1 MFLTSSSCVGP
12 REGYEQFFDR
22 LHQHDVPVF
31 IFSAGLGDV
40 LEEII
45 RQAGVYHPN
54 VKVVSNFMDFDDNVS
69 PARLRSSA
77 QVTILRVN
85 ETRCVDLLLISQGIL
100 KGFKG
105 ELIHVYNKHDGA
117 LRNTEYFKQLKEYC
131 NIILMGDSLGD
142 LSMADGAP
150 NVENILK
157 IGFLNDRVQP

>member
-1 MFLTSSSCVGP
+1 MLL
-12 REGYEQFFDR
+12 RDGYEQFFDR
-22 LHQHDVPVF
+22 LHKHSVPVF

-69 PARLRSSA
+69 PRPLPFGERRRTRRL
-77 QVTILRVN
+77 TF
-85 ETRCVDLLLISQGIL
+85 DLLPDSQGVIR
-100 KGFKG
+100 GFKG

-117 LRNTEYFKQLKEYC
+117 LRNTEYFKQLKEYS

-150 NVENILK
+150 SVENILR
-157 IGFLNDRVQP
+157 IGFLNDKVAPPSDL